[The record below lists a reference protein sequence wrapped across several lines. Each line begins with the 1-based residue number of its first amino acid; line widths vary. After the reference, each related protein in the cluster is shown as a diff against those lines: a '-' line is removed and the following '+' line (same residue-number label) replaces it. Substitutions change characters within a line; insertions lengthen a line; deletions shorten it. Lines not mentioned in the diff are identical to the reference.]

1 MTVATLSLWVR
12 PYRLLKKTE
21 AAHYCRL
28 SVKNLE
34 TQCPVR
40 PIKMPD
46 GELLWDVQDLDK
58 WIDSLK
64 AGVGDDT
71 ADAIL
76 ARLEGP

>member
-1 MTVATLSLWVR
+1 LSAVCEKLGDAVPR
-12 PYRLLKKTE
+12 K
-21 AAHYCRL
+21 
-28 SVKNLE
+28 
-34 TQCPVR
+34 

>member
-1 MTVATLSLWVR
+1 VPR
-12 PYRLLKKTE
+12 K
-21 AAHYCRL
+21 
-28 SVKNLE
+28 
-34 TQCPVR
+34 

>member
-1 MTVATLSLWVR
+1 MTVTILNLR
-12 PYRLLKKTE
+12 IQPYRLLKKTE

-28 SVKNLE
+28 PVKSFVTL
-34 TQCPVR
+34 CPVR

-64 AGVGDDT
+64 VGVGEDA

-76 ARLEGP
+76 ARLE